1 MKFVICLINEIVH
14 NIYKTQESEISTINI
29 CIYKYKYRKWIRT
42 CEVWQKLIW
51 KNRLKIWNKI

>member
-29 CIYKYKYRKWIRT
+29 CIYKYKYRK
-42 CEVWQKLIW
+42 
-51 KNRLKIWNKI
+51 